1 MVTEKIKAAAHQVA
15 AMLSGKAGILNT
27 LEREH
32 AEVSALMQKVL
43 SSNDPISTAE
53 EHYPAIRKK
62 LLVHARAEQD
72 VLYTACEK
80 RAETAS
86 MISTSIGEH
95 AQLERLIGQL
105 DHLPVDSQAFLEEF
119 RRLEQ
124 SVRHHVEQE
133 ENLLFDRCQEAF
145 EGNELRDL
153 DREYDDAKTL
163 VEGRL
168 TDAPMMR
175 RTTSAHPPTHPSTH
189 S

>member
-1 MVTEKIKAAAHQVA
+1 MVTEKIKAVAHQLA

-43 SSNDPISTAE
+43 SSNDPATTAE

-62 LLVHARAEQD
+62 LVVHARAEQD

-95 AQLERLIGQL
+95 AELERLLGQL
-105 DHLPVDSQAFLEEF
+105 DRLPVDSQAWLEEF

-124 SVRHHVEQE
+124 TVRHHVEQE
-133 ENLLFDRCQEAF
+133 ENLLFDRCQDAF
-145 EGNELRDL
+145 DNQELRQL
-153 DREYDDAKTL
+153 DKEYDDAKSL
-163 VEGRL
+163 VENEL
-168 TDAPMMR
+168 TDAPMQR
-175 RTTSAHPPTHPSTH
+175 RSSSAHPTSP
-189 S
+189 

>member
-43 SSNDPISTAE
+43 SANDAATVAE
-53 EHYPAIRKK
+53 EHYPTIRKK
-62 LLVHARAEQD
+62 LLLHARAEQD

-95 AQLERLIGQL
+95 AELERLIGQI
-105 DHLPVDSQAFLEEF
+105 DHLPVDSQAWLEEF

-124 SVRHHVEQE
+124 NVRHHVEQE

-145 EGNELRDL
+145 ENDELREL

-163 VEGRL
+163 VEGKL

-175 RTTSAHPPTHPSTH
+175 RTASAHPPTVP
-189 S
+189 

>member
-1 MVTEKIKAAAHQVA
+1 
-15 AMLSGKAGILNT
+15 
-27 LEREH
+27 
-32 AEVSALMQKVL
+32 MQKVL
-43 SSNDPISTAE
+43 SANDPITTAE

-62 LLVHARAEQD
+62 LLVHARAEQA

-95 AQLERLIGQL
+95 AELERLIGQL
-105 DHLPVDSQAFLEEF
+105 DSLPVDSQAFLEEF

-124 SVRHHVEQE
+124 TVRHHVEQE

-145 EGNELRDL
+145 EGTDLRDL
-153 DREYDDAKTL
+153 EREYDDAKTL
-163 VEGRL
+163 IEDEL

-175 RTTSAHPPTHPSTH
+175 RTASVHPPTYP
-189 S
+189 